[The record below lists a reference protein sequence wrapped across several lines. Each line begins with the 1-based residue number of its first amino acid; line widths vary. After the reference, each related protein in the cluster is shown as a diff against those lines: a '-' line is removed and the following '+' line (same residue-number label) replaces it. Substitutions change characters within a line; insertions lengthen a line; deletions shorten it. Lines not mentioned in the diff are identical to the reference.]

1 MMSRWPFQQKKVL
14 LTIVLRNATYVDDI
28 VLQGIDSVNLF
39 GKNNVHIFVYI
50 WYDVQTVW
58 YYVQRWSEEGIDVG
72 LIYLFMKLPFIGL
85 KRHLSSNVV
94 EWAVSV

>member
-50 WYDVQTVW
+50 
-58 YYVQRWSEEGIDVG
+58 
-72 LIYLFMKLPFIGL
+72 
-85 KRHLSSNVV
+85 
-94 EWAVSV
+94 